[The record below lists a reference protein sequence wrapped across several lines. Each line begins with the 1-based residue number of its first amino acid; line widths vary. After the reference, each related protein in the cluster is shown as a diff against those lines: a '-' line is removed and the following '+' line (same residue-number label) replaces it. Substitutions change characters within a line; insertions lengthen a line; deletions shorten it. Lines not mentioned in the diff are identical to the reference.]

1 MTDSDRYSRFRNL
14 LIPDTQNTLQSASFA
29 HSQGD
34 YERTEEL
41 LDAAEAKIQK
51 CREQLQEDKQK
62 DERD

>member
-1 MTDSDRYSRFRNL
+1 MNDSEYSRFRNF
-14 LIPDTQNTLQSASFA
+14 LIPDTQNTLQSASYA

-51 CREQLQEDKQK
+51 CREQLQEDREEN
-62 DERD
+62 ERD